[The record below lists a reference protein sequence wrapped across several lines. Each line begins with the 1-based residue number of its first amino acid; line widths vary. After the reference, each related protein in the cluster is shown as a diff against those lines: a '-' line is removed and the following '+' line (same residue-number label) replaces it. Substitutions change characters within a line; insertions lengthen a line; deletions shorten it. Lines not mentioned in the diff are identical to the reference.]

1 MPSVD
6 RRDLLLGAV
15 ALTATKACT
24 EQARAEPAVMPAD
37 AKPSDPKPADP
48 RPPDIKP
55 SDLEP
60 VTIPLWP
67 NRPPGGTGPGGV
79 EQVATGGSVAN
90 IVRPRM
96 VMQRPIKPNGAAVL
110 ILGGGGY
117 RRIGIAKESQPTAD
131 WLHDYGV
138 TTFVLYYRLPNSGW
152 PMLAPFQDAQRAMRL
167 IRARAPDLGLDPSQI
182 GIIGYSAGGH
192 CAGMV
197 SVQPDAN
204 WYAPVDAS
212 DDQSARPDYA
222 GLIYPVLTMM
232 PPNRTRMS
240 TLTLLGADPSLEL
253 SATWSVDQHV
263 TDDSPTTFLAQATD
277 DPIASVENSLLMF
290 GALRK
295 AHVPVEMHVFRSG
308 GHGFNL
314 GQPGTE
320 DHAWPR
326 LYATWA
332 GFAKV

>member
-1 MPSVD
+1 MAGAETVTAETSLTTAGAAPAAVPS
-6 RRDLLLGAV
+6 
-15 ALTATKACT
+15 
-24 EQARAEPAVMPAD
+24 PAVLAGTRAP
-37 AKPSDPKPADP
+37 
-48 RPPDIKP
+48 
-55 SDLEP
+55 EP
-60 VTIPLWP
+60 EPITIPLWP
-67 NRPPGGTGPGGV
+67 GRPPGGAGPGGM
-79 EQVATGGSVAN
+79 EQIAAGGAVAN
-90 IVRPRM
+90 VVRPRM
-96 VMQRPIKPNGAAVL
+96 IMQRPAKPNGAAVL
-110 ILGGGGY
+110 LLGGGGY
-117 RRIGIAKESQPTAD
+117 RRIGIAKEAQNTAD

-138 TTFVLYYRLPNSGW
+138 TTFVLYYRLPNAGW

-197 SVQPDAN
+197 SVQPDSE
-204 WYAPVDAS
+204 WYAPVDAF
-212 DDQSARPDYA
+212 DDQSARPDYT

-232 PPNRTRMS
+232 PPNRTRIS
-240 TLTLLGADPSLEL
+240 TLTLLGPDPSLEL
-253 SATWSVDQHV
+253 SAKWSVELHV
-263 TDDSPTTFLAQATD
+263 TDDTPTTFLAQATD
-277 DPIASVENSLLMF
+277 DPIAPVENSLLMF

-314 GQPGTE
+314 GQPDQE

>member
-6 RRDLLLGAV
+6 RRDLLLGAA
-15 ALTATKACT
+15 ALTVSAGAKAQPMKDETATVPA
-24 EQARAEPAVMPAD
+24 AVDGEPT
-37 AKPSDPKPADP
+37 
-48 RPPDIKP
+48 
-55 SDLEP
+55 
-60 VTIPLWP
+60 TIALWP
-67 NRPPGGTGPGGV
+67 GKPPGGVGPGGR
-79 EQVATGGSVAN
+79 EQIASGGAVAN
-90 IVRPRM
+90 VVMPRM
-96 VMQRPIKPNGAAVL
+96 VMQRPAKPNGAAVL

-131 WLHDYGV
+131 WLRDYGV
-138 TTFVLYYRLPNSGW
+138 TTFVLYYRLPNVGW

-192 CAGMV
+192 CAGMI
-197 SVQPDAN
+197 SVEPDAE
-204 WYAPVDAS
+204 WYAPVDAA
-212 DDQSARPDYA
+212 DDQSARPDYS

-232 PPNRTRMS
+232 PPNRTRIS

-253 SATWSVDQHV
+253 SARWSVDQHV
-263 TDDSPTTFLAQATD
+263 TDDTPTTFLAHATD
-277 DPIASVENSLLMF
+277 DPIAPVENSLLMF
-290 GALRK
+290 SALRK

-314 GQPGTE
+314 GEQGQE

>member
-1 MPSVD
+1 MPQVD
-6 RRDLLLGAV
+6 RRHLLFGAA
-15 ALTATKACT
+15 ALTAAPQIRAAPNRSEAGAT
-24 EQARAEPAVMPAD
+24 EPEAD
-37 AKPSDPKPADP
+37 
-48 RPPDIKP
+48 
-55 SDLEP
+55 P
-60 VTIPLWP
+60 VTIALWP
-67 NRPPGGTGPGGV
+67 GRPPGGAGPGGI
-79 EQVATGGSVAN
+79 EQIAVGGAVAN
-90 IVRPRM
+90 IVSPRM
-96 VMQRPIKPNGAAVL
+96 LMQRPAKPNGAAIL

-131 WLHDYGV
+131 WLRDYGV
-138 TTFVLYYRLPNSGW
+138 TTFVLYYRLPNTGW
-152 PMLAPFQDAQRAMRL
+152 PMVAPFQDAQRAMRL
-167 IRARAPDLGLDPSQI
+167 IRARAPDLSLDPSQI

-197 SVQPDAN
+197 SVEPDSE
-204 WYAPVDAS
+204 WYPPGDAF
-212 DDQSARPDYA
+212 DDQSARPDFA

-232 PPNRTRMS
+232 PPHRTLIS
-240 TLTLLGADPSLEL
+240 TQTLLGPDPSLEV
-253 SATWSVDQHV
+253 SASWSVDQHV
-263 TDDSPTTFLAQATD
+263 TDDAPTTFLAQATD
-277 DPIASVENSLLMF
+277 DPIAPVENSLLMF
-290 GALRK
+290 AALRK

>member
-15 ALTATKACT
+15 ALTATTRA
-24 EQARAEPAVMPAD
+24 QAEPPPGV
-37 AKPSDPKPADP
+37 SSP
-48 RPPDIKP
+48 RAAEI
-55 SDLEP
+55 EP
-60 VTIPLWP
+60 VTIPLWTE
-67 NRPPGGTGPGGV
+67 RPPGGAGPGGI
-79 EQVATGGSVAN
+79 EQIAAGGAVAN
-90 IVRPRM
+90 IVQPRM
-96 VMQRPIKPNGAAVL
+96 VMQRPAKPNGAAVL

-131 WLHDYGV
+131 WLRDYGV
-138 TTFVLYYRLPNSGW
+138 TTFVLYYRLPNAGW

-197 SVQPDAN
+197 SVEPDAD
-204 WYAPVDAS
+204 WYTPVDTF
-212 DDQSARPDYA
+212 DDQSARPDFT
-222 GLIYPVLTMM
+222 GLIYPVLTML
-232 PPNRTRMS
+232 PPNRTRIS
-240 TLTLLGADPSLEL
+240 TLTLLGSDPSLEL
-253 SATWSVDQHV
+253 SATWSVDLHV
-263 TDDSPTTFLAQATD
+263 TDDTPTTFLAQATD
-277 DPIASVENSLLMF
+277 DPIAPVENSLLMF
-290 GALRK
+290 SALRK

-332 GFAKV
+332 GFAKL

>member
-55 SDLEP
+55 SDPEP

-253 SATWSVDQHV
+253 SATWSVDQQV